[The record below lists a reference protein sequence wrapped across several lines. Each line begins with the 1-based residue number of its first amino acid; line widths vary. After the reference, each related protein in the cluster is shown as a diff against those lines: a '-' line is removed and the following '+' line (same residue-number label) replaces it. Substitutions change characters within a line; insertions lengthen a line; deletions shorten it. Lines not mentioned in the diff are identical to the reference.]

1 MLRMWISICLIFS
14 TLAGPGLCCCTTSRL
29 LAILPGTTPRSLS
42 GEPSCCCQANSKDG
56 REEPGALSHPSGRTC
71 RCHAKRPPVLP
82 SPVAKVIIDSN
93 WSEWLNPAV
102 TASSF
107 LLAIQNLAAN
117 NGALAPPGSVLTAQ
131 DILCALHILRC

>member
-29 LAILPGTTPRSLS
+29 LALLPGTTPRSES
-42 GEPSCCCQANSKDG
+42 GQPSCCCQANSKS
-56 REEPGALSHPSGRTC
+56 ESPASPGNPSGKTC
-71 RCHAKRPPVLP
+71 QCHAKRPPVIP
-82 SPVAKVIIDSN
+82 SPVSKVIIDSN
-93 WSEWLNPAV
+93 WSEWLNPA
-102 TASSF
+102 TAASSF
-107 LLAIQNLAAN
+107 LLAPQNLAAN